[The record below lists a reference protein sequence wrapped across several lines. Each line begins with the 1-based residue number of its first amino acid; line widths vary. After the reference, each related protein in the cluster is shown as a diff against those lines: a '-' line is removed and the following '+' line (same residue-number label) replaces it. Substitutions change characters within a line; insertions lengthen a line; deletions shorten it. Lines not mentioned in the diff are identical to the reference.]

1 MPETRFEIRW
11 PDQTT
16 ESCYSPSTVIK
27 DYLEAGHDYPLN
39 DFLQRCDT
47 ALSEASERV
56 RKKYG
61 YACSAA
67 SDQKEQLFRQAADQ
81 PAGLVHVLRI
91 QS

>member
-11 PDQTT
+11 PDQST
-16 ESCYSPSTVIK
+16 ESCYSPSTIIK
-27 DYLEAGHDYPLN
+27 DYLEAGKDYPLP

-47 ALSEASERV
+47 ALTKASDRV
-56 RKKYG
+56 REKYG

-67 SDQKEQLFRQAADQ
+67 SDQKEHLIRQGAAQ